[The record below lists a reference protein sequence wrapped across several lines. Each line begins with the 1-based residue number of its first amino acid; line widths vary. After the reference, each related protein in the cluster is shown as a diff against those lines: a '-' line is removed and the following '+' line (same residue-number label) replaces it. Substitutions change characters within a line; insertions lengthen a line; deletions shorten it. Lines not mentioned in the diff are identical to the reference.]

1 MDRAEVLA
9 GRGVVR
15 RAAHVDLGGEGRG
28 EVGAA
33 DPGERVGD
41 GRVRPQ
47 DDRLGRHQAA
57 GRVLLVRHQA
67 AYVRRLGGLHQVEE
81 AFLVVLGEFG
91 EEVGRVVRVHG
102 LQDVGRALLLQLAE
116 DLDLVV
122 LRELFED
129 VGQAVVVEGGGDLGP
144 ALGGEVVQDV
154 GEVGGAQ
161 LLEGGQE
168 ALRALSLLLQGE
180 TGDAGPVHGQ
190 RLALGPSEGSAGPAL
205 ADEDAVDLPV
215 PAGRQVLHRQ
225 VEDGDLL
232 TGLDEG
238 DAPVQE
244 FAEHQ
249 PLGGALLEAAHVQH
263 AGGDDLSGLDAGDA
277 GHREEDPAPGGEFD
291 DEAEQPRGT
300 PADAEHGDEVADAA
314 HLVAVR
320 VEDGDTGEVRHEDS
334 GSARCHGRT
343 SILSCVYRGTCCL
356 PDVPNCLLGWASG

>member
-1 MDRAEVLA
+1 M
-9 GRGVVR
+9 
-15 RAAHVDLGGEGRG
+15 
-28 EVGAA
+28 
-33 DPGERVGD
+33 
-41 GRVRPQ
+41 
-47 DDRLGRHQAA
+47 
-57 GRVLLVRHQA
+57 LLVRHQA
-67 AYVRRLGGLHQVEE
+67 AHVRRLGGLHQVEE

-129 VGQAVVVEGGGDLGP
+129 VGEAVVVEGGGDLGP
-144 ALGGEVVQDV
+144 ALGERWCRTLARSAGRSCSKV
-154 GEVGGAQ
+154 A
-161 LLEGGQE
+161 
-168 ALRALSLLLQGE
+168 RRLSAPCPCSSRE
-180 TGDAGPVHGQ
+180 KPVTLDQ
-190 RLALGPSEGSAGPAL
+190 STVSVSPLALLEGSAGPAL

-215 PAGRQVLHRQ
+215 PAGREVLHRQ

-232 TGLDEG
+232 AGLDEG

-249 PLGGALLEAAHVQH
+249 PFGGALLEAADVQH

-291 DEAEQPRGT
+291 DETEQPRGT

-343 SILSCVYRGTCCL
+343 SILSWVYRGTCCF